1 MWDEMVKKDVAKT
14 ERYAAGIT
22 RHAAI
27 DLQHGAYH
35 SQGMYIHMC
44 AEDLLV
50 HLRTEGY
57 METRLLVCLR
67 HNWSQVCNDWKT
79 HRPCRH
85 QGWLIQLPF
94 STNYTQYPS
103 STAALQLKTAHIS
116 LHKGVLVWKNSLHR
130 GPLSEG
136 T

>member
-57 METRLLVCLR
+57 METRFLFVCDTTGPKYAMIGRHTGLV
-67 HNWSQVCNDWKT
+67 DT
-79 HRPCRH
+79 
-85 QGWLIQLPF
+85 
-94 STNYTQYPS
+94 
-103 STAALQLKTAHIS
+103 
-116 LHKGVLVWKNSLHR
+116 KG
-130 GPLSEG
+130 G
-136 T
+136 